1 MQRKHGLRLVTLRD
15 SRIKFGIGATRHGYI
30 FRQGGPGDASES
42 TRRVFFRPF
51 PFKGARNCL
60 WTARVCA
67 TSDSTRSKDADF
79 GREPVHSSER
89 VYIRCVKTRQALIA
103 SAKKMRLHCQ
113 STEGET
119 FGSSPLIEEF
129 YKKDT
134 EGCVKT
140 RYKSYDFIV
149 DDCLPLRRAF
159 VSSKKWNAANYA
171 SITLISEII
180 LRSPAEINFNGPTF
194 CN

>member
-1 MQRKHGLRLVTLRD
+1 MQRKHSLRLVTLRD

-30 FRQGGPGDASES
+30 FRQGGPAMPRKAHAEYSFVLSCSKGRATVLDGACLRNERLNQIKRCGFW
-42 TRRVFFRPF
+42 TR
-51 PFKGARNCL
+51 
-60 WTARVCA
+60 T
-67 TSDSTRSKDADF
+67 
-79 GREPVHSSER
+79 VHSSER
-89 VYIRCVKTRQALIA
+89 VYIRCVKTRQTLIA
-103 SAKKMRLHCQ
+103 SAKKMRIHCQ
-113 STEGET
+113 STERT
-119 FGSSPLIEEF
+119 VGSNPLIEEF

-149 DDCLPLRRAF
+149 DDCPPLRRAF
-159 VSSKKWNAANYA
+159 VSSRKKWNAANYA